1 MAGAEGLV
9 GASATVYEDID
20 PLGKIYL
27 HGEGDDWVE
36 QERLVLAVSGQTP
49 HTWRDRPRPYDFYD
63 LTGTISHLVKHF
75 GWSKVEYVEEK
86 VGYFDDEVSYS
97 LIYQGKP
104 IGQIGRLV
112 KSIGEKLDIKQAV
125 YVADMALEP
134 LVASSGKLTEY
145 DPLPVYPAA
154 PRDLAIVVDET
165 VKAGDLIA
173 TVKKA
178 AGEIA
183 ETVELFD
190 LYRGKQIEKGKKSIA
205 ISINYRSRKGN
216 LSGEQVDEKQRA
228 VVRKLEKDFKAQIRD
243 K

>member
-1 MAGAEGLV
+1 M
-9 GASATVYEDID
+9 Y
-20 PLGKIYL
+20 
-27 HGEGDDWVE
+27 
-36 QERLVLAVSGQTP
+36 R
-49 HTWRDRPRPYDFYD
+49 
-63 LTGTISHLVKHF
+63 
-75 GWSKVEYVEEK
+75 
-86 VGYFDDEVSYS
+86 
-97 LIYQGKP
+97 GKP
-104 IGQIGRLV
+104 IGQIGRLK

-125 YVADMALEP
+125 YLADLALEP
-134 LVASSGKLTEY
+134 LLASSGELTRYE
-145 DPLPVYPAA
+145 PLPVYPSA
-154 PRDLAIVVDET
+154 PRDLAIVVDES
-165 VKAGDLIA
+165 VMAGELIA
-173 TVKKA
+173 AIKKA